1 MILIFVPTPKDNVYP
16 SESLDTTDGNG
27 AHVLTHV
34 NSTGMYPMQM
44 HTLDPPQSV
53 LPRDIRIGTYE
64 RRLEAF
70 PASQLRP
77 NRAGGPTRQV
87 ELRVNV
93 SCDVYR
99 DVYAIP
105 CASCCTSCHACRH
118 VSRVM
123 YVVMCM
129 S

>member
-1 MILIFVPTPKDNVYP
+1 MIARYLQKNVYFCPTTVLENIHVYMISIFYPTPKDNVYP

-53 LPRDIRIGTYE
+53 LTRDIRIGTYE
-64 RRLEAF
+64 RRLEVF
-70 PASQLRP
+70 PVSQLRP
-77 NRAGGPTRQV
+77 NRTGPTRQV

-93 SCDVYR
+93 S
-99 DVYAIP
+99 
-105 CASCCTSCHACRH
+105 
-118 VSRVM
+118 
-123 YVVMCM
+123 
-129 S
+129 